1 MSELDALCAAV
12 DGPRMM
18 SQLATLAQWV
28 KLSGTPDE
36 ATSLRHIQGQLDS
49 LGFRTRMLEHD
60 AYISLPGASTVTVD
74 NATVPGITHSFSRP
88 SGDDGL
94 SGRLVYVGK
103 GEDADF
109 AGRDLRGCIVLV
121 DGIATPPVSRRAS
134 LAGAAGQLHI
144 SPHEHLHEMCI
155 SPVWGNPSS
164 VTLEQLPATVVC
176 SILPS
181 AGDPLRERIR
191 RGEQPRVVLR
201 AEVDTGWR
209 KTPIL
214 QADMDAPDPEAP
226 FILFSGHHDT
236 WYYGVMD
243 NGSANVA
250 MMEVARLC
258 ASKREQWRRG
268 LRLCFWS
275 GHSHGRYSGST
286 WYVDQHWDELDQRC
300 AVHLNIDSPGAR
312 GADILS
318 NVGSMAPL
326 FAVAAEAIATQ
337 SGQTLLGKRM
347 SRGADQS
354 FNGLGLPALFGDIS
368 EPPPSAIGPHC
379 WWWHTPRDLL
389 ENIDEANQVRDT
401 RIYVHAAWRLLT
413 DRTLPLDFAAHASD
427 LLAELGRLAGALG
440 SRFPLDSLIVAAET
454 TRDLAEALNKAT
466 KTAGP
471 DIIDRAL
478 MHVSRALI
486 PMDYTSGDR
495 FSHDPALP
503 VPSWASVGAIR
514 ALAATPEHSDAAH
527 VLTVDATRARN
538 RMLHALRRANGVLA
552 RATGRQDA
560 FKLTTQRICAR

>member
-1 MSELDALCAAV
+1 MLCDAV
-12 DGPRMM
+12 DGAGMM
-18 SQLATLAQWV
+18 RQLGTLAQWM
-28 KLSGTPDE
+28 KLSGTADE
-36 ATSLRHIQGQLDS
+36 AVSLRHIRKQLDA
-49 LGFRTRMLEHD
+49 LGFSTRLLEHD
-60 AYISLPGASTVTVD
+60 AYISLPGASVVTVD
-74 NATVPGITHSFSRP
+74 NATVPSITHSFSRA
-88 SGDDGL
+88 SAAGGL
-94 SGRLVYVGK
+94 AARLVYVGA
-103 GEDADF
+103 GTEADF
-109 AGRDLRGCIVLV
+109 SGLDVTGCIVLV
-121 DGIATPPVSRRAS
+121 DGIATPPVSRRATM
-134 LAGAAGQLHI
+134 AGAAGQLHI

-164 VTLEQLPATVVC
+164 VTIGELPGTVVC

-181 AGDPLRERIR
+181 TGDPLRERVK

-250 MMEVARLC
+250 MLEVARLC

-286 WYVDQHWDELDQRC
+286 WYVDEHWDELDQRC
-300 AVHLNIDSPGAR
+300 AVHLNVDSPGAV
-312 GADILS
+312 GADILG

-326 FAVAAEAIATQ
+326 FGLAAEAIGAQ

-368 EPPPSAIGPHC
+368 EPPSTPIGAHC
-379 WWWHTPRDLL
+379 WWWHTPHDLL

-401 RIYVHAAWRLLT
+401 RIYVHALWRLLT
-413 DRTLPLDFAAHASD
+413 DRVLPLDFAAHARD
-427 LLAELGRLAGALG
+427 LLTELARLAAALG
-440 SRFPLDSLIVAAET
+440 DRFSLSPLIVAAET
-454 TRDLAEALNKAT
+454 TCALARKLPTHAE
-466 KTAGP
+466 TADP
-471 DIIDRAL
+471 ARIDRAL
-478 MHVSRALI
+478 MHVSRALV
-486 PMDYTSGDR
+486 PMDYTTGDR

-503 VPSWASVGAIR
+503 VPSWASLEAIR
-514 ALAATPEHSDAAH
+514 ALAATAEGSDAARL
-527 VLTVDATRARN
+527 LTVDATRARN
-538 RMLHALRRANGVLA
+538 RVLHALRRANGVLA
-552 RATGRQDA
+552 RASSSD
-560 FKLTTQRICAR
+560 